1 MTQKDWMVAS
11 LLALN
16 RPIEK
21 ELDNQKIVDKSLD
34 NEVEKL
40 TVQEEEG
47 KVVEALPTGD
57 SSNVIMPASGPK
69 TDVESVPEAPTI
81 NLEK

>member
-1 MTQKDWMVAS
+1 
-11 LLALN
+11 
-16 RPIEK
+16 
-21 ELDNQKIVDKSLD
+21 LD
-34 NEVEKL
+34 NEIAKL

-69 TDVESVPEAPTI
+69 TDVDSVPEVPSV

>member
-1 MTQKDWMVAS
+1 LDSEVA
-11 LLALN
+11 
-16 RPIEK
+16 
-21 ELDNQKIVDKSLD
+21 
-34 NEVEKL
+34 KL
-40 TVQEEEG
+40 TVPEEEG

-69 TDVESVPEAPTI
+69 TDVESVPVAPTI